1 MYACSGTI
9 SEEKAQH
16 ISGQLFSLN
25 FWEFCS
31 INYLYYIHD
40 PMCSW
45 CYAFKPVL
53 EQLRQQLP
61 KELGFISLL
70 GGLACD
76 TDSPMPAE
84 MRQQLHATWQRIEQK
99 VPGIQFN
106 FDFWNDWQ
114 QTHPRRATYPACRAV
129 IAAHSFDKKNDN
141 NDHNYEA
148 LMINAIQKAYYQQA
162 LNPSDNPVLIKLAGS
177 VGLDEQLFCSE
188 LQAEQTQH
196 ELDKQISQCRQMNIH
211 SYPSFILKIDQSFWP
226 VSINYLNPD
235 SILETINMLLDVE

>member
-1 MYACSGTI
+1 
-9 SEEKAQH
+9 
-16 ISGQLFSLN
+16 
-25 FWEFCS
+25 
-31 INYLYYIHD
+31 
-40 PMCSW
+40 MCSW

-53 EQLRQQLP
+53 EQLRPQLP
-61 KELGFISLL
+61 EELEFISLL
-70 GGLACD
+70 GGLASD

-114 QTHPRRATYPACRAV
+114 QTYPRRATYPACRAV
-129 IAAHSFDKKNDN
+129 IAAHSFDQKNDKNYDN
-141 NDHNYEA
+141 NDHKYET

-162 LNPSDNPVLIKLAGS
+162 LNPSDNSVLIKLAGS
-177 VGLDEQLFCSE
+177 IGLNEQLFHSE

-196 ELDKQISQCRQMNIH
+196 ELEKQIAQCRQMNVH
-211 SYPSFILKIDQSFWP
+211 SYPSLILKIDQSFWP

-235 SILETINMLLDVE
+235 SMLETINMLLNFE